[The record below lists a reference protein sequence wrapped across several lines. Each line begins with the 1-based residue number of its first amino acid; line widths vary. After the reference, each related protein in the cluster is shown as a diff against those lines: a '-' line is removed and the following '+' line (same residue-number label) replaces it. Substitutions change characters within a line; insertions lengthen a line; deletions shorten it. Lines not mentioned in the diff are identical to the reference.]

1 MNRTAIRYLVCLA
14 LLPLPAWADTPSA
27 QPEGTWQG
35 AINSI
40 NAYIPLEL
48 TFKPAEVDVR
58 FSEPFSCR
66 GRARFLKED
75 GRELVYRFLPQTSGG
90 FCDRLPDRE
99 LRILPATTADERM
112 RISFESGRS
121 WYGEL
126 RPREPR

>member
-58 FSEPFSCR
+58 FSEPFSCM
-66 GRARFLKED
+66 GRATFLKED
-75 GRELVYRFLPQTSGG
+75 GRELVYRFLPQTYGG
-90 FCDRLPDRE
+90 FCGGLPDRE
-99 LRILPATTADERM
+99 LRIRPATTADERM

-126 RPREPR
+126 RPRAPR